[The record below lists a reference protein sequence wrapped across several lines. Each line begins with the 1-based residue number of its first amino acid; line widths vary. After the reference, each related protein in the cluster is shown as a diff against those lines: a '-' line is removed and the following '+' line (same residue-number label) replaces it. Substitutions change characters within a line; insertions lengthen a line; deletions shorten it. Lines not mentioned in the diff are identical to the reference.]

1 MLQLY
6 HFGQKN
12 IQEYELH
19 AMENFAI
26 YPESSNVTLNLFQG
40 QGISD
45 FPVTQN
51 LSLLCHPELVSGSE
65 KSPEREKGRL
75 LHIIVECTK

>member
-19 AMENFAI
+19 AMKNFAI
-26 YPESSNVTLNLFQG
+26 YPELSNVPLNLFQG

-45 FPVTQN
+45 FPVTQ
-51 LSLLCHPELVSGSE
+51 SLYSLQ
-65 KSPEREKGRL
+65 
-75 LHIIVECTK
+75 I